1 MMGGGPPMGSPFGGP
16 SATESSAA
24 AGLPFAGMPSELA
37 ERAERILEHEPA
49 HPEPD
54 ITFDPV
60 FRPQRLT
67 ITSLVTPHTG
77 AVFVAVALLVAETVT
92 MLAGPALTQVG
103 IDRGVQPA
111 DKGALVVTVLLFV
124 FAVAANTVL
133 TRSRLRV
140 TGALGERLMLGLRVR
155 VFSHLQRLSMDF
167 YTDSK
172 SGVLLSRMTSDIE
185 SLSVLLQ
192 EGFVNLMVQALTL
205 LFVTLV
211 LFYYNATLAL
221 VVIVVVVPP
230 LLALTLWFRSASSR
244 GYDAI
249 RDRVAEVLAD
259 LSENLAGIRVVVSS
273 NRQAR
278 NSAEHRHVVGRYR
291 DANLVTA
298 RAGAIYGPASEGIG
312 LVAQAIVLLVGGR
325 MVLRGDLALG
335 ELAAFVL
342 YVTTFFAPIQ
352 QLVQLYNTY
361 QQGQAAIRKLDG
373 LLAEEPL
380 VEERPGAPELPR
392 IEGRIELRGVTFSY
406 RPGQPVLHDL
416 DLVIEAGETFALVG
430 DTGAG
435 KSTVAR
441 LISRFH
447 DPDDGTVLIDGHDLT
462 TVTIHSI
469 RSQLGVV
476 PQEPYLFDGTIKD
489 NLAFARPDATD
500 EELDETVRLVGLDDL
515 VDRLPDGI
523 DTVVHERGSTLSAGE
538 RQLLALGRAFL
549 ARPRV
554 VVLDE
559 ATSSLDLASEAK
571 VERAL
576 DTLVQGR
583 TAVLIAHRLSTARK
597 ADRIAVVRDGRLV
610 ETGHH
615 DELVGSGGW
624 YSQAWARWER
634 SGHATSPAAELPTA
648 VAGG

>member
-37 ERAERILEHEPA
+37 ERAERILEHEPV

-67 ITSLVTPHTG
+67 ITSLVTPHAG

-140 TGALGERLMLGLRVR
+140 TGALGERLVLGLRVR

-278 NSAEHRHVVGRYR
+278 NSAEHRRVVGRYR

-312 LVAQAIVLLVGGR
+312 LVAQAIVLLIGGR

-373 LLAEEPL
+373 LLAEEPM
-380 VEERPGAPELPR
+380 VEERPGAPDLPR
-392 IEGRIELRGVTFSY
+392 VEGRIELRGVTFSY

-447 DPDDGTVLIDGHDLT
+447 DPDDGTGPH
-462 TVTIHSI
+462 
-469 RSQLGVV
+469 RR
-476 PQEPYLFDGTIKD
+476 P
-489 NLAFARPDATD
+489 RPDD
-500 EELDETVRLVGLDDL
+500 RDHPLDPVPARRRAPGAVPLRRHHQGQPRLRPPG
-515 VDRLPDGI
+515 RRP
-523 DTVVHERGSTLSAGE
+523 TRSSTRPSGSSASTTSSTGCPTASTPSSTSGA
-538 RQLLALGRAFL
+538 RRCRRASGSCWRSAAPSSPGPGWWCSTRPRRPSTSP
-549 ARPRV
+549 ARPRWSGRSTPSCR
-554 VVLDE
+554 
-559 ATSSLDLASEAK
+559 AARPCSSP
-571 VERAL
+571 
-576 DTLVQGR
+576 
-583 TAVLIAHRLSTARK
+583 
-597 ADRIAVVRDGRLV
+597 
-610 ETGHH
+610 TG
-615 DELVGSGGW
+615 
-624 YSQAWARWER
+624 
-634 SGHATSPAAELPTA
+634 
-648 VAGG
+648 